1 MGVAGQAAT
10 LAAAG
15 LVYELEAKG
24 KDEGED
30 ELDKRFGVAEE
41 LRIGRL
47 IVEVDG
53 DCAVLACRF
62 GTLSHVSSPCRWLS
76 VRMSYGEGNAL

>member
-1 MGVAGQAAT
+1 MGVACQVAT

-30 ELDKRFGVAEE
+30 ELDKRFGVA
-41 LRIGRL
+41 
-47 IVEVDG
+47 
-53 DCAVLACRF
+53 
-62 GTLSHVSSPCRWLS
+62 
-76 VRMSYGEGNAL
+76 